1 VSYGPCI
8 SKAISLSNGFIKQ
21 KKKVGEKDYFP
32 SVRTRMDTST
42 ANGQQ
47 PASIVAL
54 RRLLQQP
61 LRVTVLDGRIFLGTF
76 VGTDQPLNILLA
88 NAEEYRIGPSE
99 NPNGRYV
106 GQVMIPWR
114 LVVKAEARAHA
125 KRRNASP
132 VQEDSEPVLNSSESG
147 FSALRDTFAN
157 WLYGMT
163 AI

>member
-1 VSYGPCI
+1 
-8 SKAISLSNGFIKQ
+8 
-21 KKKVGEKDYFP
+21 
-32 SVRTRMDTST
+32 MDTST

-54 RRLLQQP
+54 RRLLKQV

-76 VGTDQPLNILLA
+76 VGTDKPLNILLA

-114 LVVKAEARAHA
+114 LVVAAEAPHA
-125 KRRNASP
+125 EPSP
-132 VQEDSEPVLNSSESG
+132 AQDSDPVLKSSESD
-147 FSALRDTFAN
+147 FSALRDTLAN

-163 AI
+163 VI

>member
-1 VSYGPCI
+1 M
-8 SKAISLSNGFIKQ
+8 A
-21 KKKVGEKDYFP
+21 GEKNHSP
-32 SVRTRMDTST
+32 SVSTRMDTST

-47 PASIVAL
+47 PETIVAL

-76 VGTDQPLNILLA
+76 VGTDKPLNILLA

-114 LVVKAEARAHA
+114 LVVRAEAKAHA
-125 KRRNASP
+125 ERRSASA
-132 VQEDSEPVLNSSESG
+132 VQDSEPAEPVLNSSESG
-147 FSALRDTFAN
+147 FSVLKDTFAN
-157 WLYGMT
+157 WLYAMT